1 LYYSTG
7 YGPASLYDYKGR
19 GRTFSLSFSAQF

>member
-1 LYYSTG
+1 G

-19 GRTFSLSFSAQF
+19 GRTFDLNYSVLF